1 MIEPAQAE
9 ALLPLDPA
17 SSTAWRRA
25 PRTPPLAAAGHAYGE
40 PDSSFDLALG
50 SVMPEVPGYEMLAEL
65 GRGGMGV
72 VFLARQVSLK
82 RLVAL
87 KMILNAGPASLA
99 RFRIEAEAVA
109 RLTHPH
115 IVQIYQVG
123 EHDGQPF
130 LTLEYVQGTTLEHH
144 VAGGPMADREAAQL
158 VETLARAM
166 HHAHERGILH
176 RDLKPANV
184 LLQRFTA
191 ENAESAE
198 KDQAGRIGASS
209 PSSSA
214 LSAFSAVNLL
224 PKITDFGLAKLLDGS
239 AGPTQSDRAIG
250 TPSYM
255 SPEQALGNAKA
266 IGVAADVYSLGA
278 ILYRLLTGRAPF
290 VGTTVLQTLEQLLN
304 TDAVPPRR
312 LRRAVSRDL
321 ETICLKCLE
330 KVPARRYAS
339 AQPLADDLS
348 NHQEG
353 RPVTARPTPLWE
365 RMGKAARR
373 RPALVA
379 GMVAATVLVCLLATS
394 WWYLR
399 LARQVAAHRDSERMQ
414 KFVHH
419 RNEALFH
426 GLLSVEQGALFT
438 TGEAVAS
445 WDAAEK
451 AAREALA
458 LADVRVHAGDVVLH
472 SSFAAAR
479 KVEIVA
485 DCYTLLLVL
494 AGARAKGADAT
505 RLHESLQLLDRAE
518 RLGMETRAYHLRRA
532 DVLEKLGQTADARR
546 SRERAS
552 ALPPQGMVD
561 HFLSGEAYCRQGA
574 WEQAIRC
581 FHQALALQPSHI
593 WSEFFLAVCQLKL
606 QRWESAR
613 AGLNTCLA
621 QQPDFVW
628 AYLFRSV
635 ANEALHSLTEAEDDF
650 DRALRLDPNEDARY
664 VLFLTRGVLRFH
676 QQALEQAASDF
687 QAAINLKADRYNAY
701 LNLAHVYLAQNRFE
715 QAASQLQEALRRRP
729 PAEVVVAYQI
739 ERARQ
744 LSRDGRH
751 AEALQAADAALALDP
766 ACPRTHEVRGYNLLR
781 LGRFAEAERSF
792 DLYLRHGGEP
802 VPDVFRA
809 RGLARMKLRRFPE
822 AVEDYTRVLERSPDA
837 EIYQHRGWAR
847 FFADAWNLAL
857 RDFAK
862 AIELDPDGSDSYIGR
877 GLSHVMLG
885 RYREAVEDA
894 ESALRREP
902 EGAPMMVNI
911 ACIFAQAS
919 VHVSVDADRA
929 DRQALANDYHRRA
942 VDAVRLALHLLPADQ
957 RRGFWVEKVLPDPAL
972 APIRKDLG
980 GISP

>member
-1 MIEPAQAE
+1 MSEEAMIEPSQSV

-17 SSTAWRRA
+17 NVTAWRRS
-25 PRTPPLAAAGHAYGE
+25 PRTQPLATAVHEYGE
-40 PDSSFDLALG
+40 PDSSFELVLG
-50 SVMPEVPGYEMLAEL
+50 GGMPEVPGYEMLAEL

-72 VFLARQVSLK
+72 VYLAREVALK

-87 KMILNAGPASLA
+87 KMILNAGPSSLA

-109 RLTHPH
+109 RLTHPN

-123 EHDGQPF
+123 EFDGQPF
-130 LTLEYVQGTTLEHH
+130 LTLEYVQGTTLDDH
-144 VAGGPMADREAAQL
+144 VAGGPMPNREAAQL

-166 HHAHERGILH
+166 HQAHERGILH

-198 KDQAGRIGASS
+198 KNQAGRIGDSS

-239 AGPTQSDRAIG
+239 AGPTPSDRAVG

-255 SPEQALGNAKA
+255 SPEQALGSARA

-290 VGTTVLQTLEQLLN
+290 AGKTVLQTLEQVLN
-304 TDAVPPRR
+304 KDAVPPRR
-312 LRRAVSRDL
+312 MRRAVSRDL

-330 KVPARRYAS
+330 KVPSRRYAN
-339 AQPLADDLS
+339 AQALADDLR
-348 NHQEG
+348 NVLEG
-353 RPVTARPTPLWE
+353 KPTTARPAPVWE
-365 RMGKAARR
+365 RMGKAIRR
-373 RPALVA
+373 RPALIA
-379 GMVAATVLVCLLATS
+379 GMAALTVLVCLLATS
-394 WWYLR
+394 WWYVR
-399 LARQVAAHRDSERMQ
+399 LARQVAAQRDSERMRE
-414 KFVHH
+414 FIHY

-426 GLLSVEQGALFT
+426 GLLSVEQGSLFT
-438 TGEAVAS
+438 TGEAVAG
-445 WDAAEK
+445 WDIAEK

-458 LADVRVHAGDVVLH
+458 LADIRVEAGGVVLH
-472 SSFAAAR
+472 SAFAAAR
-479 KVEIVA
+479 KDEIVA
-485 DCYTLLLVL
+485 DCYTLLLV
-494 AGARAKGADAT
+494 
-505 RLHESLQLLDRAE
+505 
-518 RLGMETRAYHLRRA
+518 RA
-532 DVLEKLGQTADARR
+532 DVLDKLGQTAEARR
-546 SRERAS
+546 CRERARV
-552 ALPPQGMVD
+552 LPPQRVVD
-561 HFLSGEAYCRQGA
+561 HFLSGEANCRQGA
-574 WEQAIRC
+574 WEQATRC
-581 FHQALALQPSHI
+581 FHQALAVEPSHF
-593 WSEFFLAVCQLKL
+593 WSGFFLAVCELKL

-613 AGLNTCLA
+613 AALNVCLA

-635 ANEALHSLTEAEDDF
+635 ANEALQSFTEAEDDF
-650 DRALRLDPNEDARY
+650 ERALRLNPTEDARY

-687 QAAINLKADRYNAY
+687 QAAINLKTESYHAY
-701 LNLAHVYLAQNRFE
+701 LNLAHVYLAQNRFDA
-715 QAASQLQEALRRRP
+715 AASQLAEALRRRP
-729 PAEVVVAYQI
+729 PAEVVVAYQLQ
-739 ERARQ
+739 RARQ
-744 LSRDGRH
+744 LSRDGWH
-751 AEALQAADAALALDP
+751 AEALQATDAALALDP
-766 ACPRTHEVRGYNLLR
+766 ACPRTHEVRGRTFLA
-781 LGRFAEAERSF
+781 LGRFAEAERAF
-792 DLYLRHGGEP
+792 GLYLRRGGEP

-857 RDFAK
+857 RDFAR
-862 AIELDPDGSDSYIGR
+862 AIELDPDMRDAYIGR

-885 RYREAVEDA
+885 RYREAIADA

-902 EGAPMMVNI
+902 ETAAMMVNI

-919 VHVSVDADRA
+919 VHVFADTGQD
-929 DRQALANDYHRRA
+929 DRVALSNTYRLRA
-942 VDAVRLALHLLPADQ
+942 VDAVRLALNMLPADQ

-980 GISP
+980 GFSP